1 LEFLG
6 SLVDL
11 VVTLFDY
18 FLHLDRHMAELVQEY
33 GNWIYLILF
42 AIVFCETGLIVT
54 PFLPGDSL
62 LFIAGTLAAVGG
74 MNVHLVVALLIVAA
88 TLGDAVNYG
97 VGRYLGSHWLEN
109 NKSRFIKREYID
121 KTHAFYEK
129 YGGMTIIIA
138 RFVPIVRTYA
148 PFVAGVSGM
157 TYRKFALYN
166 VSGAAIWV
174 VSVTYL
180 GYFFGNVPWI
190 RQNQGF
196 VAIGII
202 FVSVLPILWGWI
214 KARREARQAQPAA
227 KS

>member
-1 LEFLG
+1 LEILG
-6 SLVDL
+6 SLIDF

-18 FLHLDRHMAELVQEY
+18 FLHLDRHMAELVRDY
-33 GNWIYLILF
+33 GSWIYLILF
-42 AIVFCETGLIVT
+42 AIIFCETGLIVT

-74 MNVHLVVALLIVAA
+74 MNVHVVVALLIVAA
-88 TLGDAVNYG
+88 ILGDAVNYA
-97 VGRYLGSHWLEN
+97 VGRYLGAHWLQN
-109 NKSRFIKREYID
+109 SNSRFIKREYID

-166 VSGAAIWV
+166 VSGAVIWV

-196 VAIGII
+196 VAVGII
-202 FVSVLPILWGWI
+202 FVSVLPILIGWI
-214 KARREARQAQPAA
+214 KAKREARQTQPEANR
-227 KS
+227 